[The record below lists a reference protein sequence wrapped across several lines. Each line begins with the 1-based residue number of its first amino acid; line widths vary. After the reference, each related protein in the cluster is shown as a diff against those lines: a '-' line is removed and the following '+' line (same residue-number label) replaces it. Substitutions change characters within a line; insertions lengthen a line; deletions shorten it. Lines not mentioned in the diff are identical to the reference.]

1 MKKSGIIVVFLG
13 FLAAIFI
20 IPTIA
25 TADRLEATPPRV
37 ATEEDLAGEIEEVPP
52 VNWTNLL
59 YRTVTPIRCLNTAA
73 QFGIVPGGWSVV
85 SDLEVACGIPW
96 PEAKAVHI
104 NIAVY
109 NETGAG
115 NLRAFAYGDPV
126 PNAAVLN
133 YGQIPGLFALSNAAI
148 IPLCGQGNAA
158 VCPYDIEFYVSRTCN
173 FNVDAFGFFF

>member
-1 MKKSGIIVVFLG
+1 MKKSGIKVVFLG
-13 FLAAIFI
+13 FLAAILI

-25 TADRLEATPPRV
+25 TADRLEATPPRDV
-37 ATEEDLAGEIEEVPP
+37 TGEIEVGPP

-59 YRTVTPIRCLNTAA
+59 YQTVTPVRCLNTAA
-73 QFGIVPGGWSVV
+73 QFGIVPSGWSVV
-85 SDLEVACGIPW
+85 TDLEVACGIPW

-109 NETGAG
+109 NATGAG

-126 PNAAVLN
+126 PNAAVMN

-148 IPLCGQGNAA
+148 IPLCGQLSCA
-158 VCPYDIEFYVSRTCN
+158 YDIEFYVSRTCN